1 MKITSIRIR
10 TLSNTGNKMVGLVS
24 LTLGDMVALHDI
36 KILKNQNELFLAMPS
51 RPTKNGTFKDVV
63 HPINAQ
69 VRETIERIAFS
80 AHKYC
85 LEESIGSAQFDLK
98 TDFSGVLTD
107 QVFENFILSSSS
119 DNTNVTYNEQG
130 KDATT
135 RVRKSV
141 SSNPIGEDLSK
152 WLEG

>member
-10 TLSNTGNKMVGLVS
+10 TLSDTGNKMVGLVS
-24 LTLGDMVALHDI
+24 LTLGGMVAIHDI
-36 KILKNQNELFLAMPS
+36 RILKNQNGLFLAMPS
-51 RPTKNGTFKDVV
+51 RPTKSGAFKDVV

-69 VRETIERIAFS
+69 FRETIERIAFS

-85 LEESIGSAQFDLK
+85 LEESIGSAQFDLMP
-98 TDFSGVLTD
+98 DFSGVLTD

-119 DNTNVTYNEQG
+119 ENTSVTYNEQG
-130 KDATT
+130 KEAAT
-135 RVRKSV
+135 RVRKSG

-152 WLEG
+152 RLEG

>member
-10 TLSNTGNKMVGLVS
+10 TLNNTGNKMVGLVS
-24 LTLGDMVALHDI
+24 LTLGDMIAIHDI

-51 RPTKNGTFKDVV
+51 RSTKTGTFKDVV

-80 AHKYC
+80 AYNYC
-85 LEESIGSAQFDLK
+85 LGESIGSAQFDLK
-98 TDFSGVLTD
+98 ADYSGVLTE
-107 QVFENFILSSSS
+107 QIFESFIPSSSVE
-119 DNTNVTYNEQG
+119 NTSTTYNEQN
-130 KDATT
+130 KNTVT
-135 RVRKSV
+135 RVRKSE